1 MTGAAAAKIHLIV
14 DDHRGLSCPLH
25 HLRRLTGLPG
35 KELIADEL
43 EEPTG

>member
-1 MTGAAAAKIHLIV
+1 MTGAALAEIHLIV
-14 DDHRGLSCPLH
+14 DDHRGLSRPLH
-25 HLRRLTGLPG
+25 HLRRLTSLPG